1 MIDIHTH
8 IIPFIDDG
16 SISEEVSIEMLKIAY
31 LSGTRKIVLT
41 PHYYRGKY
49 TVPIDVVKKHL
60 KKMKKI
66 AEDHRIDIEI
76 FAGQEIY
83 FTPSLLEDLDN
94 KEIGTINDTRY
105 ILIEFN
111 LESFDYEIFDVLHEL
126 KIRGLVPIIAH
137 PERYKEFQ
145 KKPSKVNE
153 FIEAG
158 CLFQLNANST
168 SGLLGSESKK
178 LAEIFL
184 KNRIYSFIG
193 SDAHGIGKRNTNIDI
208 YKKDIEKIEL
218 EFFSRIEKNSENM
231 LMDQYINFQ
240 IKKIK
245 NVKKSMFSFLK
256 K

>member
-145 KKPSKVNE
+145 KKPSKVDE
-153 FIEAG
+153 FIE
-158 CLFQLNANST
+158 
-168 SGLLGSESKK
+168 
-178 LAEIFL
+178 
-184 KNRIYSFIG
+184 IG
-193 SDAHGIGKRNTNIDI
+193 RAH
-208 YKKDIEKIEL
+208 
-218 EFFSRIEKNSENM
+218 
-231 LMDQYINFQ
+231 
-240 IKKIK
+240 
-245 NVKKSMFSFLK
+245 V
-256 K
+256 